1 MPGAS
6 YIAITNTHN
15 NTTTN
20 TTPSSSSQQQQQ
32 QAQRVGGADASN
44 TDSSSSIGGR
54 GETAATISSIA
65 SGQATDEFVQ
75 FLANK
80 LAPLWTVSKIA
91 SVVNGLSFEVGDF
104 RIRVG
109 ELRQGIGSSLVLRGI
124 IVEINWAGDGGG
136 GEGGGDSDGMEE
148 ESEGVIKGFW
158 EPLGVK
164 GWKEVFQV
172 AGSAE
177 GNGRV
182 RQWFEML
189 RLRG

>member
-6 YIAITNTHN
+6 YIAITNTH
-15 NTTTN
+15 TTTN

-91 SVVNGLSFEVGDF
+91 SVVNGMSFEVGDF

-124 IVEINWAGDGGG
+124 VVEINWAGDGGG

-177 GNGRV
+177 GNGKV